1 LDLYP
6 TFVEMLGLEA
16 PSAFDGE
23 SILAL
28 LREDTQTAPRV
39 LYFELRSRGLAQNP
53 HQLGVR
59 LKGIREGEWK
69 LIAADDEARPVQL
82 FDLTRDPSEL
92 IDVAAEH
99 GEVVTR
105 LRAKLTSWLSA
116 RRPPP
121 PDAHP
126 VPVVDDSVK
135 ERMRAL
141 GYSR

>member
-1 LDLYP
+1 MQQL
-6 TFVEMLGLEA
+6 VRNV
-16 PSAFDGE
+16 S
-23 SILAL
+23 
-28 LREDTQTAPRV
+28 
-39 LYFELRSRGLAQNP
+39 
-53 HQLGVR
+53 QLGVS

-69 LIAADDEARPVQL
+69 LIAGYDEARPGQL

-105 LRAKLTSWLSA
+105 LQAKLTSWLSA
-116 RRPPP
+116 RRAVP

-126 VPVVDDSVK
+126 VPVADDSVR

-141 GYSR
+141 GYSQ